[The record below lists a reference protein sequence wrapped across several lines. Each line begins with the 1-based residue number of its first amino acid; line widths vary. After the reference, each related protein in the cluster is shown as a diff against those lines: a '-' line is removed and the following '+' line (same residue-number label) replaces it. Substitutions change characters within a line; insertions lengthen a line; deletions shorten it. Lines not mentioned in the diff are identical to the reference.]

1 MDALASRVGSAVIGV
16 LDMVDA
22 GLVLPVWYG
31 TFVDIFPQHEGKAG
45 THGSYNPVLLIRTAN
60 GRRWFAAGILKK

>member
-1 MDALASRVGSAVIGV
+1 MDALASKVGSAVIWM

-45 THGSYNPVLLIRTAN
+45 TYNPVLLIRTAN
-60 GRRWFAAGILKK
+60 GGRWFAAGILKK